1 MSKHS
6 KVNLWGTHTSTVLSI
21 TLVLTMLGMLMML
34 EYHSYRQTHDLQEQ
48 TTFRIDLQ
56 TYVDEQVALGLKRT
70 IEGMPCVKHV
80 DYISSDEAA
89 KIFTEDLGDDFID
102 FLGYNPLSPS
112 LMVNLRADILP
123 DNQSDVLN
131 QFKHDVMQL
140 QGVSAV
146 EYQEKVVTELND
158 IYYKLSWFLIFFIGL
173 LLLLSVVLI
182 SSTIRI
188 ALYAQRDTIRTM
200 RMVGAKVS
208 FIARPFI
215 RRGFFYGLLG
225 GLFASLLSVGFMW
238 LFNNRL
244 QLGINFA
251 VHYLWY
257 VGIALVLVL
266 VGMLIS
272 YLSTLFTVRR
282 YVRHID
288 YEN

>member
-48 TTFRIDLQ
+48 TTFRVDLTPGTDDQ
-56 TYVDEQVALGLKRT
+56 AAILLKQS
-70 IEGMPCVKHV
+70 IEAMPCVKHV
-80 DYISSDEAA
+80 DYITADEAA
-89 KIFTEDLGDDFID
+89 RIFTEDLGDDFVD

-123 DNQSDVLN
+123 DNQSAVLS
-131 QFKHDVMQL
+131 QFKHDVNQL
-140 QGVSAV
+140 DGVSAV
-146 EYQEKVVTELND
+146 EYQENVVMELND

-173 LLLLSVVLI
+173 LLLLCVVLI

-225 GLFASLLSVGFMW
+225 GILSSLFSVGVMW

-244 QLGINFA
+244 RLGINFDE
-251 VHYLWY
+251 HYLWY
-257 VGIALVLVL
+257 VGIAVLLVLI
-266 VGMLIS
+266 GMLIS
-272 YLSTLFTVRR
+272 YFSTLFTVRR
-282 YVRHID
+282 YVRQID